1 MGDRDTTSLQ
11 WALTQ
16 ADKQG
21 WFEICTNRWIM
32 GGSRRVS
39 QKSPGGL
46 GQTLFLFHW
55 KSAAWHASTL
65 ETLFTGPGTNHL
77 SSHKPPP
84 LWQLIKCSFCI
95 LLFHWFTLTWLYIGG
110 GDGYLLS
117 FWSFTFTY
125 IFWLVSLFTA
135 VQKEDRVTILICTA
149 LLWNGQSHRI
159 IEYLKVDETH
169 KIIMLHVGVT

>member
-1 MGDRDTTSLQ
+1 MVWDLHKQMNHGWQQEGVPEKPRRTGADSVPVSLKISSLACKHPWNAVHRSWHQ
-11 WALTQ
+11 
-16 ADKQG
+16 
-21 WFEICTNRWIM
+21 
-32 GGSRRVS
+32 
-39 QKSPGGL
+39 SPF
-46 GQTLFLFHW
+46 Q
-55 KSAAWHASTL
+55 
-65 ETLFTGPGTNHL
+65 PQ
-77 SSHKPPP
+77 PPP